1 MGQLYCFSCGKALTD
16 NEQERAGAGPVPICD
31 SCREAGPQ
39 LDPAEVRW
47 MVRRSD
53 GPLQG
58 PLAHETVIERL
69 ARDLLGPYDQVCR
82 VNAEW
87 QRLVEHPDFR
97 GCFIPGTPDQVAVD
111 TLRKQIASEKS
122 AEAAK
127 QRRRVL
133 RAAGLMLVGIV
144 LPIVTTTTGLGVLP
158 ESWVSTADGIF
169 GGVVGEAR
177 GVIKGSGAHEGGAA
191 QKPQKMP
198 AEAAVARLREAYPKV
213 DTPLELLIAR
223 GERGLW
229 TGTAASISAARDDL
243 ERAVACAPGDPVAVA
258 DLSIAYAALLRS
270 ERGELPTVVDL
281 ADRAAVLAPGSVSA
295 LRAQA
300 AAALVGGD
308 VKKTAEIATACVA
321 VQGQGAAA
329 GKQDPGCAAM
339 LALASKDVAAL
350 SALYERYPDAQ
361 PVGLAL
367 MAVASDRGD
376 TSTVL
381 RVGRV
386 LARLHP
392 DDAMPFAFLSS
403 AAIAS
408 GEWKEARDAAG
419 AAGKNA
425 PWMLDQRARYGELL
439 LKIDGNA
446 AASVAVYDALFA
458 DALWKEYPEKAK
470 NYADAAAAA
479 LEAGDPAKALI
490 WTELALAEE
499 KTSLAA
505 VLTRARAMAAQ
516 GKGDQVESVL
526 SAIDNSRLQGREG
539 ARYLVGVARLY
550 LAAGLNKP
558 ASTALDAALDLDP
571 NSTQAQL
578 ERARAWLVSGNPT
591 AGVKQLLDLPLVD
604 VSQDASRTPLVAVW
618 YPEPRWDDLRA
629 KLEEI
634 AGADARLANDEPA
647 ALGVVAW
654 ATGAPDARALLK
666 HALEVKPGSTSA
678 QAALAWLLM
687 DRGEPAAALP
697 AIERVLADQPQLGMM
712 HALRG
717 RALSQLGRDGDAE
730 KAFSQALISAAK
742 NGSVYR
748 WRAAERAHSGD
759 KEGARADAKKALE
772 LSPDDLSARLLLS
785 SLN

>member
-1 MGQLYCFSCGKALTD
+1 MGQLYCFSCGKALTEH
-16 NEQERAGAGPVPICD
+16 EQERAGAGPVPICD

-58 PLAHETVIERL
+58 PLARETVIERL

-97 GCFIPGTPDQVAVD
+97 GCFIPGTPDQAAVE
-111 TLRKQIASEKS
+111 TLRKQISAEKA
-122 AEAAK
+122 AEAAR

-158 ESWVSTADGIF
+158 ERWVSTIDGIF

-177 GVIKGSGAHEGGAA
+177 GVIKSAGAPDRPPE

-223 GERGLW
+223 GETGLW

-270 ERGELPTVVDL
+270 ERGELLTVVDL
-281 ADRAAVLAPGSVSA
+281 ADRAATLAPGSVSA

-300 AAALVGGD
+300 AAALVAGD
-308 VKKTAEIATACVA
+308 LKKTAEVATSCLAIKGTGDA
-321 VQGQGAAA
+321 E
-329 GKQDPGCAAM
+329 GKEDPGCAAL
-339 LALASKDVAAL
+339 LALASKDEGAL
-350 SALYERYPDAQ
+350 TALYERYPDAG
-361 PVGLAL
+361 PIGLAL
-367 MAVASDRGD
+367 LSVASSRGD
-376 TSTVL
+376 TARVL

-386 LARLHP
+386 LARMHP
-392 DDAMPFAFLSS
+392 DDALPYAFLSE
-403 AAIAS
+403 AAVAS

-439 LKIDGNA
+439 LKIDGRGA
-446 AASVAVYDALFA
+446 DATAVYEALFA
-458 DALWKEYPEKAK
+458 DPLWKGYPEKAR

-479 LEAGDPAKALI
+479 LEAGDPAKALS
-490 WTELALAEE
+490 WTELALGEE
-499 KTSLAA
+499 KTNLAA

-526 SAIDNSRLQGREG
+526 SVIDNSRLQGREG
-539 ARYLVGVARLY
+539 ARYLVGIARLY

-571 NSTQAQL
+571 NAPQAHL
-578 ERARAWLVSGNPT
+578 ERARAWLVSGNPS
-591 AGVKQLLDLPLVD
+591 AAIKQLLDLPLVD
-604 VSQDASRTPLVAVW
+604 VSQDTSRTPLVGVW
-618 YPEPRWDDLRA
+618 YPQPKWEDLRA
-629 KLEEI
+629 RLEEG
-634 AGADARLANDEPA
+634 AGSDARLADDEPTA
-647 ALGVVAW
+647 IGVVAW
-654 ATGAPDARALLK
+654 ATGAADARALLK
-666 HALEVKPGSTSA
+666 HALEVKPSSTSA

-687 DRGEPAAALP
+687 ERGEPAAALP

-717 RALSQLGRDGDAE
+717 RALSQLGRDGEAE
-730 KAFSQALISAAK
+730 KAFSQAMISAGK
-742 NGSVYR
+742 NGTVYR
-748 WRAAERAHSGD
+748 WRAEERIHASD
-759 KEGARADAKKALE
+759 REGARADLKKALE

-785 SLN
+785 GLL